1 MGGCKPKMTIRTG
14 SWQSK
19 VAEQSVRRAF
29 TLIELVLV
37 MAILIIV
44 LSVTAPMLTS
54 FFRGRTLDAEARRFL
69 ALTHYAQ
76 SRAVAEG
83 MPMTLWID
91 PKQRTYGLEIETGF
105 AESDDRAADYTLE
118 RDLEI
123 EVTPSRTSTAT
134 ATRKTMT
141 TQKKANELMIRF
153 TPDGFIGESNP
164 ESIIIRQGD
173 KDEVWFGPNRN
184 RLNYEIQTNNLQT
197 ARR

>member
-1 MGGCKPKMTIRTG
+1 MTLRTSHEPG
-14 SWQSK
+14 KAANRK
-19 VAEQSVRRAF
+19 VQPGF

-69 ALTHYAQ
+69 ALTRYAQ
-76 SRAVAEG
+76 SRAVSEG

-105 AESDDRAADYTLE
+105 VESDDRAANYTLE

-123 EVTPSRTSTAT
+123 EVTQSRTAKTSQKITTTA
-134 ATRKTMT
+134 
-141 TQKKANELMIRF
+141 KKANELTIRF
-153 TPDGFIGESNP
+153 TPDGFVSESNP
-164 ESIIIRQGD
+164 EAIIIRQGD
-173 KDEVWFGPNRN
+173 KDEVWFAPNRN

>member
-1 MGGCKPKMTIRTG
+1 MAGRKPKMTLRTDNLK
-14 SWQSK
+14 STT
-19 VAEQSVRRAF
+19 AEQRARHGF

-44 LSVTAPMLTS
+44 LSVTAPMLTT

-69 ALTHYAQ
+69 SLTRYAQ

-83 MPMTLWID
+83 LPMTLWID
-91 PKQRTYGLEIETGF
+91 PKQRTYGLEIQSGYVDN
-105 AESDDRAADYTLE
+105 DDYASTYTLE
-118 RDLEI
+118 RDLDI
-123 EVTPSRTSTAT
+123 EVKQSRVATTART
-134 ATRKTMT
+134 TMT
-141 TQKKANELMIRF
+141 TKKTANELMIRF

-164 ESIIIRQGD
+164 ESVIIRQGD
-173 KDEVWFGPNRN
+173 KDEVWFAPNRN

>member
-1 MGGCKPKMTIRTG
+1 MAGRRPKMTLRTDNLK
-14 SWQSK
+14 STT
-19 VAEQSVRRAF
+19 AEQRARHGF

-44 LSVTAPMLTS
+44 LSVTAPMLTT

-69 ALTHYAQ
+69 SLTRYAQ

-83 MPMTLWID
+83 LPMTLWID
-91 PKQRTYGLEIETGF
+91 PKQRTYGLEIQSGYVDN
-105 AESDDRAADYTLE
+105 DDYASTYTLE
-118 RDLEI
+118 RDLDI
-123 EVTPSRTSTAT
+123 EVKQSRVATTART
-134 ATRKTMT
+134 TMT
-141 TQKKANELMIRF
+141 TKKTANELMIRF

-164 ESIIIRQGD
+164 ESVIIRQGD

>member
-1 MGGCKPKMTIRTG
+1 MTLRTG
-14 SWQSK
+14 NVKNPATGQ
-19 VAEQSVRRAF
+19 RARHGF

-54 FFRGRTLDAEARRFL
+54 FFRGRTLDSEARRFL

-91 PKQRTYGLEIETGF
+91 PKQHSYGLEIQTGYV
-105 AESDDRAADYTLE
+105 ESDDRAAEYTLE

-123 EVTPSRTSTAT
+123 EVKQSRVVTPL
-134 ATRKTMT
+134 RKTMT
-141 TQKKANELMIRF
+141 TQKTANELMIRF
-153 TPDGFIGESNP
+153 TPDGFIAESNP

-173 KDEVWFGPNRN
+173 KDEVWFAPNRN